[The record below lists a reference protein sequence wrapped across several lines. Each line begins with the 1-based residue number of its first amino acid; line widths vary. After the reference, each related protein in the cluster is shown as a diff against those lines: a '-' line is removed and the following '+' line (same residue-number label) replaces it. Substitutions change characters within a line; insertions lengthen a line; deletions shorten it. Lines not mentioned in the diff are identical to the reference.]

1 MIMICKLKQT
11 DRTFGLR
18 QLGAAI
24 SLSALLIG
32 TPVASS
38 TELSEILE
46 IARVSPPAR
55 VAFREERHNPM
66 FESPLLIEGF
76 LEYLGPGVL
85 GKVIESPFQEAFS
98 IQAGEISMIRDGET
112 RRLPVKRSKALL
124 TMLSAFEAL
133 LSGDAEHLET
143 VFDYKV
149 SGELSD
155 WTIDLQPKSRRIRE
169 HLSSLRLSG
178 DDTGISK
185 IFIDLSDGEWHIMN
199 IQHELPADD

>member
-1 MIMICKLKQT
+1 
-11 DRTFGLR
+11 LR
-18 QLGAAI
+18 HLGAAI
-24 SLSALLIG
+24 LLAALLIG
-32 TPVASS
+32 APGASS

-46 IARVSPPAR
+46 ISRVSPPAR

-85 GKVIESPFQEAFS
+85 GKVIESPFQEAFY
-98 IQAGEISMIRDGET
+98 IEAGEISMIRDGEV
-112 RRLPVKRSKALL
+112 RQLPVKRSKALE

-133 LSGDAEHLET
+133 LSGDTERLET
-143 VFDYKV
+143 VFDYEV
-149 SGELSD
+149 SGETSN

-178 DDTGISK
+178 NDAGVSK
-185 IFIDLSDGEWHIMN
+185 IFIDLSDGEWHVMN
-199 IQHELPADD
+199 IQHEVATDD

>member
-112 RRLPVKRSKALL
+112 RRLPVKRSKALE

-143 VFDYKV
+143 VFDYEV

>member
-1 MIMICKLKQT
+1 MITTCKLTQT
-11 DRTFGLR
+11 DRTICLR

-24 SLSALLIG
+24 LLATLLIVA
-32 TPVASS
+32 PKASS

-46 IARVSPPAR
+46 ISRVSPPAR

-85 GKVIESPFQEAFS
+85 GKVIESPFQETFY
-98 IQAGEISMIRDGET
+98 IEAGEISMIRGGEV
-112 RRLPVKRSKALL
+112 RRLPVKRSKALE

-133 LSGDAEHLET
+133 LSGDAERLET
-143 VFDYKV
+143 VFDYEV
-149 SGELSD
+149 SGETSE

-178 DDTGISK
+178 DDAGVSK
-185 IFIDLSDGEWHIMN
+185 IFIDLSDGEWHVMN
-199 IQHELPADD
+199 IQHEVATDD